1 MHFPAGK
8 SQNACRDARP
18 ALWLDASHEPITSS
32 RMGRVKELDGLRA
45 IAILSV
51 VAWHYLGAGD
61 GPSSASWRMF
71 IFGRT
76 GVDLFFVLSGY
87 LITRILLA
95 NRGSSNYFQAFYG
108 RRSFRILPIY
118 FGMVA
123 IYLVGR
129 QLSVARALF
138 DGTLPWWSYLT
149 GLQNFWMAAEQTY
162 GAYWLGGTWS
172 LAIEEQFYLIFPLVV
187 YLAPSR
193 ILPRLLLAL
202 LVLCPL
208 GRMIAYGLGDR
219 YGYYVLMPLRADILA
234 MGALIAWLEFSGSI
248 SESVRRIFKLVFW
261 STACFFPVFAW
272 GIENSNF
279 SNAIWGHTYLVAF
292 YGSTV
297 FMVLDRRGKPQLA
310 FLRSGPAAFFARI
323 SYALY
328 LIHTSVLVLV
338 FAAVRYHEPTM
349 LTWRGGALM
358 IFAFAV
364 SVAICAASYRLIEG
378 PLIAMAHQRFRFDR
392 RGMKPDIPDKADTA
406 LRQA

>member
-1 MHFPAGK
+1 
-8 SQNACRDARP
+8 
-18 ALWLDASHEPITSS
+18 
-32 RMGRVKELDGLRA
+32 MGRVKELDGLRA

-51 VAWHYLGAGD
+51 VMWHYLGAGD
-61 GPSSASWRMF
+61 GPSSTPWRIF

-87 LITRILLA
+87 LITSILLA

-138 DGTLPWWSYLT
+138 DGTLPWWSYLI
-149 GLQNFWMAAEQTY
+149 GLQNFWMATEQTY

-172 LAIEEQFYLIFPLVV
+172 LAIEEQFYLIFPLVI
-187 YLAPSR
+187 YFAPLR
-193 ILPRLLLAL
+193 ILPRLLVAL

-248 SESVRRIFKLVFW
+248 SESVRRVFKLAFW
-261 STACFFPVFAW
+261 STACFFPIFAW
-272 GIENSNF
+272 GIENSNLAMRCGATPTWWRF
-279 SNAIWGHTYLVAF
+279 T
-292 YGSTV
+292 
-297 FMVLDRRGKPQLA
+297 DRRSLWCSISETSPGSHFSGA
-310 FLRSGPAAFFARI
+310 ISRHSSRVFHTRSI
-323 SYALY
+323 S
-328 LIHTSVLVLV
+328 LI
-338 FAAVRYHEPTM
+338 
-349 LTWRGGALM
+349 
-358 IFAFAV
+358 
-364 SVAICAASYRLIEG
+364 
-378 PLIAMAHQRFRFDR
+378 PLCSSWFSPR
-392 RGMKPDIPDKADTA
+392 
-406 LRQA
+406 